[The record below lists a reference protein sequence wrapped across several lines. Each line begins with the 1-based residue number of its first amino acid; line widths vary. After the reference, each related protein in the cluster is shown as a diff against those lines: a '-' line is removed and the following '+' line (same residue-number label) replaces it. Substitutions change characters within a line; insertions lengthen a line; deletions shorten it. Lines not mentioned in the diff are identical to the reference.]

1 MKNLVLLVAFALVSN
16 LVFAQKKQKI
26 EVPTE
31 VKKAFA
37 TRFTDAKVEEWQKEG
52 DYYEA
57 EFELNNIEQSVLI
70 DAKGDILE
78 VEEEIKVKQ
87 LPSAIFT
94 YVAKNYPKQ
103 KIKEAAKI
111 TNAAGIISY
120 EAEIKSKD
128 LLFDAAGNFLKEDK
142 L

>member
-1 MKNLVLLVAFALVSN
+1 MKSFVILIAFALVSN
-16 LVFAQKKQKI
+16 LAFAQKKQKI
-26 EVPTE
+26 EVPPE

-37 TRFTDAKVEEWQKEG
+37 TRFPDAKVEEWQKEG
-52 DYYEA
+52 DCFEA
-57 EFELNNIEQSVLI
+57 EFELNDIEHSVLI

-87 LPSAIFT
+87 LPSAISA

-111 TNAAGIISY
+111 TNAAGVVSY

-128 LLFDAAGNFLKEDK
+128 LLFDATGNFLKEDK

>member
-1 MKNLVLLVAFALVSN
+1 MKSSVLLIAFALVSN
-16 LVFAQKKQKI
+16 LAFAQKKQKI

-37 TRFTDAKVEEWQKEG
+37 TRFPDAKVEEWQKEG

-57 EFELNNIEQSVLI
+57 EFELNKIEHSVLI

-87 LPSAIFT
+87 LPIAISA

-111 TNAAGIISY
+111 TNAAGSVSY

-128 LLFDAAGNFLKEDK
+128 LLFDSSGNFLKEDK

>member
-1 MKNLVLLVAFALVSN
+1 MKSSVLLIAFALVSN

-26 EVPTE
+26 EVSTE
-31 VKKAFA
+31 VKKAFE
-37 TRFTDAKVEEWQKEG
+37 TRFPNSKVEEWQKEG

-57 EFELNNIEQSVLI
+57 EFELNDIEHSVLI

-87 LPSAIFT
+87 LPIAISA

-111 TNAAGIISY
+111 TNAAGVVSY

-128 LLFDAAGNFLKEDK
+128 LLFDSAGNFLREDK

>member
-1 MKNLVLLVAFALVSN
+1 MKSSVLLIAFALVSN
-16 LVFAQKKQKI
+16 LAFAQKKQKI

-37 TRFTDAKVEEWQKEG
+37 TRFPDAKVEEWQKEG

-57 EFELNNIEQSVLI
+57 EFELNKIEHSVLI

-87 LPSAIFT
+87 LPIAISA

-111 TNAAGIISY
+111 TNAAGVVSY

-128 LLFDAAGNFLKEDK
+128 LLFDSSGNFLKEDK